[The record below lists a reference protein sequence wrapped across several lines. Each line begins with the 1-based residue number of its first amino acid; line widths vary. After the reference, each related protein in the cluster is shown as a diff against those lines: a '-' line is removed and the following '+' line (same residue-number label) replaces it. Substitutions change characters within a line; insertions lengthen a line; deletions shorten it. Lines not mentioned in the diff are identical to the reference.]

1 MHRLLFPSIVHL
13 RTIRTTTLSRL
24 PLPFHRPS
32 TLSAAMSR
40 QTTLSF
46 TSQSA
51 SSAAPVPAPAASSSP
66 PPTSAQPQLART
78 SSKRKNCIESGLDEL
93 CQLFGNGVESDDS
106 ATAAAAESASAA
118 AAPASSVS
126 SASAPS
132 SSPSVPL
139 SRAAIR
145 AVFNSCEH
153 DLQRAIDAL
162 SDRTGRHTDKH
173 SNFTFSSG
181 SGSSGSSVGSDVKKQ
196 RVGRLQLVEQ
206 RGDLFSC
213 ASSVALAHCVSVD
226 LAMGKGIAVAFKTKF
241 GGVAD
246 LKSQKKQIGE
256 VAVLKHNGRFVYYL
270 VRSFTRP
277 HSKRQRCQR
286 ASVAVE
292 RLRPEV
298 ELSP

>member
-1 MHRLLFPSIVHL
+1 
-13 RTIRTTTLSRL
+13 
-24 PLPFHRPS
+24 
-32 TLSAAMSR
+32 MSR

-51 SSAAPVPAPAASSSP
+51 SLGAPAPAPAASTSP
-66 PPTSAQPQLART
+66 PPTSAQPQLARS

-93 CQLFGNGVESDDS
+93 CLMFGNSAESDDS

-126 SASAPS
+126 SAVSASALASPS
-132 SSPSVPL
+132 SSPSAPL
-139 SRAAIR
+139 SRSTIR
-145 AVFNSCEH
+145 AIFNSCEH

-162 SDRTGRHTDKH
+162 ADRTGRHTDKH

-181 SGSSGSSVGSDVKKQ
+181 SGNSSSGSTFGGDVKKQ
-196 RVGRLQLVEQ
+196 RVGRLQLEEQ

-226 LAMGKGIAVAFKTKF
+226 LAMGKGIAVAFKSKF
-241 GGVAD
+241 GAVAD

-270 VRSFTRP
+270 VRSFIG
-277 HSKRQRCQR
+277 H
-286 ASVAVE
+286 ASHAE
-292 RLRPEV
+292 QAPATMSASRSHHWEAAA
-298 ELSP
+298 